1 MSQRGRQHHVLA
13 GHDPEYLKGSSYF
26 VRIIAHTRYP
36 SRVLKTKKSPVDLTA
51 NNEHQLAVR
60 IGRAWRDIRRGAAAS
75 AIRDRIFGSG
85 PDALEPGQ
93 VDTLDL
99 LVQQDEWRMCD
110 LATALH
116 IDPSTATRAIQRLI
130 PDGLAERVVHDGDG
144 RVVKVR
150 VTQVGRDRHAD
161 IAARRLA
168 VLSHVLAEYSPD
180 ERIQVAD
187 LFERF
192 VVALDNTDAELAQ
205 TQTPTA

>member
-1 MSQRGRQHHVLA
+1 
-13 GHDPEYLKGSSYF
+13 
-26 VRIIAHTRYP
+26 
-36 SRVLKTKKSPVDLTA
+36 
-51 NNEHQLAVR
+51 
-60 IGRAWRDIRRGAAAS
+60 
-75 AIRDRIFGSG
+75 
-85 PDALEPGQ
+85 
-93 VDTLDL
+93 
-99 LVQQDEWRMCD
+99 MCD

-161 IAARRLA
+161 IAARRLT